1 MGPEL
6 PTHRFDFRLYE
17 AQDRIGGNAVTV
29 DMPQDDGSSIPFD
42 ISVTALIPSVYEH
55 IVLLMKQF
63 GIEVLDTKFNY
74 SVKYQGQVYAHD
86 FDSDMRRQL
95 QSEIEQFQRVLKR
108 LRSFGRLTR
117 SKSKRV
123 SKKSLP
129 QQTGEG

>member
-1 MGPEL
+1 
-6 PTHRFDFRLYE
+6 
-17 AQDRIGGNAVTV
+17 
-29 DMPQDDGSSIPFD
+29 MPQDDGSSVPFD

-55 IVLLMKQF
+55 IVLLIKQF
-63 GIEVLDTKFNY
+63 EIEVLDTKFNY

-117 SKSKRV
+117 SWGPSPRGCPKSPFPSRLGKASVGVNPWCHRGV
-123 SKKSLP
+123 FHSNAPHFGQLMR
-129 QQTGEG
+129 

>member
-1 MGPEL
+1 MGPES
-6 PTHRFDFRLYE
+6 PPHRFDFRLYE

>member
-29 DMPQDDGSSIPFD
+29 DMPQDDGSSVPFD
-42 ISVTALIPSVYEH
+42 VSVTALIPSVYEH

-74 SVKYQGQVYAHD
+74 SVKYQG
-86 FDSDMRRQL
+86 
-95 QSEIEQFQRVLKR
+95 
-108 LRSFGRLTR
+108 
-117 SKSKRV
+117 
-123 SKKSLP
+123 
-129 QQTGEG
+129 